1 MPGGFTMGPSTD
13 DPPDTDTEWR
23 SWAADMEIRMGR
35 VEDDLRTNNLQTQ
48 EIHEVITS
56 AQGFFRVL
64 GHIGTGAAWI
74 GKVVGAAAAIWAIVT
89 AIATGKP
96 PSL

>member
-1 MPGGFTMGPSTD
+1 MLD
-13 DPPDTDTEWR
+13 EAPDTDTEWR
-23 SWAADMEIRMGR
+23 SWAADVEIRLGR
-35 VEDDLRTNNLQTQ
+35 VEDDLRTNNIQTQ

-64 GHIGTGAAWI
+64 GHVGQVLGWI
-74 GKVVGAAAAIWAIVT
+74 GKAAGAVAAVWALGYSIW
-89 AIATGKP
+89 TGKP